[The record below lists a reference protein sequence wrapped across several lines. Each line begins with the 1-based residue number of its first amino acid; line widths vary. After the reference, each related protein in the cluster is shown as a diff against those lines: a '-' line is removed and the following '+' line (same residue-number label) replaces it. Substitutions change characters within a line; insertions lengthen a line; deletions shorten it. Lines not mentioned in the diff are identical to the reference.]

1 MLFEPWQ
8 KEAVLFIERYHSVAG
23 VLPPDSDIIE
33 YLTIT
38 KKFKG
43 INSESILTL
52 KENELFLKSME
63 VRGIPVDNTSL
74 TARQMA
80 AASIM
85 LNLTDR
91 RSDEKKLRDL
101 GISTEEWS
109 TWMQNKNFAKYMQ
122 DRSEALIANSVHEAH
137 MGLLRG
143 VRMGNTSAIS
153 LYYKLVGRYD
163 PDQENQVNV
172 RLLIGRI
179 LEAIQK
185 HVRDPETLNRLAV
198 EMSQLAIE
206 AGSPVGQNKIVP
218 QNETMKELM

>member
-1 MLFEPWQ
+1 MLEPWQ

-23 VLPPDSDIIE
+23 LFPEDSDIIE
-33 YLTIT
+33 YLKIN
-38 KKFKG
+38 KG
-43 INSESILTL
+43 FTELNSVSIINL
-52 KENELFLKSME
+52 KENEFFLKSME
-63 VRGIPVDNTSL
+63 ARGIPVDNSSL

-80 AASIM
+80 AASLM

-101 GISTEEWS
+101 GISTEEWT

-122 DRSEALIANSVHEAH
+122 DRSEALIANSLHEAH
-137 MGLLRG
+137 MGLMRG
-143 VRMGNTSAIS
+143 VRQGNTSAIG
-153 LYYKLVGRYD
+153 LYYKMTGRYD

-185 HVRDPETLNRLAV
+185 HVRDPEVLNRLAV

-206 AGSPVGQNKIVP
+206 AGTPVGQNNIVP
-218 QNETMKELM
+218 QNETMKEIL